1 MPPLSREDAPSP
13 MPAGR
18 FIRAARLRAAK
29 VHITVDGTPIE
40 AQEGESLLVA
50 VLRARGHIRK
60 SEFTGEP
67 RAGFCL
73 MGACQD
79 CWVWLGGGG
88 RARACTTPVAAGLEV
103 LTEPPAGFPPR
114 A

>member
-1 MPPLSREDAPSP
+1 MPSDDAPRQ
-13 MPAGR
+13 AHVGR
-18 FIRAARLRAAK
+18 FVRATRLRSAP
-29 VHITVDGTPIE
+29 VRITVDGVPVE
-40 AQEGESLLVA
+40 AQEGESLLV
-50 VLRARGHIRK
+50 VILRARGSVRS

-79 CWVWLGGGG
+79 CWVWLAGGG

-103 LTEPPAGFPPR
+103 LTEPPAEFPPH

>member
-1 MPPLSREDAPSP
+1 MPSDDAPSQAQ
-13 MPAGR
+13 AGR
-18 FIRAARLRAAK
+18 FVRAARLRSAPVRIA
-29 VHITVDGTPIE
+29 VDGAPVE

-50 VLRARGHIRK
+50 ILRARGSVRR

-79 CWVWLGGGG
+79 CWVWLAGGG
-88 RARACTTPVAAGLEV
+88 RTRACTTLVAAGLAV
-103 LTEPPAGFPPR
+103 LTEPPAEFPPR

>member
-1 MPPLSREDAPSP
+1 MPPLSRDDTPSL
-13 MPAGR
+13 AGR
-18 FIRAARLRAAK
+18 FIRAARLRAAT
-29 VHITVDGTPIE
+29 VRITVDGTPID

-50 VLRARGHIRK
+50 VLRVRGNIRK

-79 CWVWLGGGG
+79 CWVWLSGGG
-88 RARACTTPVAAGLEV
+88 RARACTTPVAAGLDV
-103 LTEPPAGFPPR
+103 LTEPPAEFPPH

>member
-1 MPPLSREDAPSP
+1 MPRTT
-13 MPAGR
+13 GR
-18 FIRAARLRAAK
+18 FVRAAPLRAATIR
-29 VHITVDGTPIE
+29 ITVDGAPIE
-40 AQEGESLLVA
+40 AQEGESILVA
-50 VLRARGHIRK
+50 VLRARGSIRK

-88 RARACTTPVAAGLEV
+88 RARACTTLAAAGLDI
-103 LTEPPAGFPPR
+103 LTEPPAEFPR
-114 A
+114 RG

>member
-1 MPPLSREDAPSP
+1 MPAMPSDDAPTQAQ
-13 MPAGR
+13 AGR
-18 FIRAARLRAAK
+18 FVRAARLRS
-29 VHITVDGTPIE
+29 VPVRITVDGTPVE

-50 VLRARGHIRK
+50 VLRVRGSIRK

-79 CWVWLGGGG
+79 CWVWLAGSG
-88 RARACTTPVAAGLEV
+88 RARACTTPVVAGLAV
-103 LTEPPAGFPPR
+103 LTEPPAEFPPL

>member
-1 MPPLSREDAPSP
+1 MPPLSREDTPSP
-13 MPAGR
+13 TPAGR
-18 FIRAARLRAAK
+18 FVRAARLRTAT
-29 VHITVDGTPIE
+29 VRITVDDVPIE

-50 VLRARGHIRK
+50 VLRARGSIRK

-88 RARACTTPVAAGLEV
+88 RARACTTPVVAGLEV
-103 LTEPPAGFPPR
+103 LTEPPAEFPPH